1 MAQLLPPPRVQA
13 GRLITTR
20 SGLSRHPFG
29 DLYHWLLRAH
39 WGLVILA
46 FFGGYLAT
54 NALFAALFLAGGP
67 CFGVAEPRF
76 FDAFMFSV
84 QTYATIGYGVMA
96 PTTTWAH
103 ALVAIESFVGVLT
116 AGMMTGL
123 MFAKFA
129 RPSSRIAFATHAVV
143 SPRDGVPTLQLRM
156 ANERASE
163 ILSARAELFLI
174 RDEVSVEGQHF
185 RRFVPLRLERDA
197 SPLFALSWTLLHPID
212 AQSPLYGLTE
222 DTAASRIVGLSV
234 LVQGTDDTSSSTVIA
249 RYYYLPSDLRF
260 GRRFADM
267 MERRPT
273 GMHIH
278 HDRLDDLVAP
288 EPPARDPTAPP
299 R

>member
-1 MAQLLPPPRVQA
+1 MAQLLPPPRVEA
-13 GRLITTR
+13 GRILTTR
-20 SGLSRHPFG
+20 SGLPRHPFG
-29 DLYHWLLRAH
+29 DLYHWLLRAN
-39 WGLVILA
+39 WGFVILA
-46 FFGGYLAT
+46 FFASYLAT
-54 NALFAALFLAGGP
+54 NAIFACLFLAGGP

-103 ALVAIESFVGVLT
+103 GLVAVESFVGVLS

-129 RPSSRIAFATHAVV
+129 RPTSRIAFARRAVIA
-143 SPRDGVPTLQLRM
+143 PREGVPTLQVRM

-174 RDEVSVEGQHF
+174 RDEVSAEGQHL

-212 AQSPLYGLTE
+212 AHSPLSGLNE
-222 DTAASRIVGLSV
+222 DNAASRIVGLSV
-234 LVQGTDDTSSSTVIA
+234 LVQGTDDTSSSPVLA
-249 RYYYLPSDLRF
+249 RYYYQPSDLAF
-260 GRRFADM
+260 GLRFADM

-278 HDRLDDLVAP
+278 HDRLDDLVVP
-288 EPPARDPTAPP
+288 DPPNRDPTAQP